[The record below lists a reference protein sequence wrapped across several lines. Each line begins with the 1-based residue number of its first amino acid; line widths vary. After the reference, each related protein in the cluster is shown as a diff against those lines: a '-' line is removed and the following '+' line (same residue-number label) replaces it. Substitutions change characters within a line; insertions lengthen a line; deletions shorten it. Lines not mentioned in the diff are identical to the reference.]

1 MDHRIYSI
9 LSVIGYELHTYES
22 TLAGYELLVLSLGE
36 LYQILD
42 GCLQGLVLKEPEAHT
57 GSKYHKSSK
66 MSPFIWNP

>member
-9 LSVIGYELHTYES
+9 LSVRGYELHTYES

-42 GCLQGLVLKEPEAHT
+42 GCLQGLVLVFPYTYTWVFTVFHQ
-57 GSKYHKSSK
+57 
-66 MSPFIWNP
+66 NPLSFSI